1 MQEIFQMRDDLLK
14 TYHNLD
20 LYPFQKEISNE
31 IIKKVFN
38 NEGGESFIEISR
50 QAGKTEAV
58 VRTVEFL
65 LLVGRAFLNKPLR
78 IGIFAPQ
85 HEQAKTDFDRL
96 KEALESKP
104 LADEFELTFPES
116 NANTLNVFQSG
127 ENYGFCYIFPITKTS
142 HPESKTLDL
151 IIYEEAQHID
161 GVLKANKTDPMGAS
175 TNASRVNFGS
185 AGYQIN
191 YFYRGIQKGTP
202 FLYPYQEIIKQKE
215 VRGDLNYKRYVEK
228 EIKEKGEDDDSIK
241 TQYKLEWV
249 IGVGQFITTEQFDAL
264 FGDHG
269 IIESSRNPCYAG
281 IDTAKSPDSTVVTI
295 IENHQG
301 NEKRIIN
308 WLELRGDNY
317 KDQFDAIWN
326 FISQYDVRAVA
337 IDSTGQGDFMPD
349 MFERETHFTNE
360 ESGLYRIKFSLQ
372 TKDIIYK
379 NLSVVTR
386 KLLTKLPKCDIME
399 LTKFRQQMLDLQ
411 KEYKGGLLS
420 CHHPSAQNA
429 HDDYPDSWA
438 LAEYAYHKSQERG
451 EPTVTIF

>member
-116 NANTLNVFQSG
+116 NANTLNVFQAG

-161 GVLKANKTDPMGAS
+161 GV
-175 TNASRVNFGS
+175 
-185 AGYQIN
+185 
-191 YFYRGIQKGTP
+191 
-202 FLYPYQEIIKQKE
+202 
-215 VRGDLNYKRYVEK
+215 LNYKRYVEK

-264 FGDHG
+264 FGDYG

-317 KDQFDAIWN
+317 KDQFDSIWN

-337 IDSTGQGDFMPD
+337 I
-349 MFERETHFTNE
+349 
-360 ESGLYRIKFSLQ
+360 
-372 TKDIIYK
+372 
-379 NLSVVTR
+379 
-386 KLLTKLPKCDIME
+386 
-399 LTKFRQQMLDLQ
+399 
-411 KEYKGGLLS
+411 
-420 CHHPSAQNA
+420 
-429 HDDYPDSWA
+429 
-438 LAEYAYHKSQERG
+438 
-451 EPTVTIF
+451 